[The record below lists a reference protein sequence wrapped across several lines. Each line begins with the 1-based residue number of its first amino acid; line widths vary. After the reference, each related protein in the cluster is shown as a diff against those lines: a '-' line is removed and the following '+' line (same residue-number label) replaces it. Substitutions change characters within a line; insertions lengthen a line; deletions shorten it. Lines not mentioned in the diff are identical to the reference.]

1 MNPNDKD
8 TYFITIAAPL
18 EQDSILIVNLNE
30 YELNLIKFL
39 QNLSNKLIT
48 DDSTPFIDVKK
59 FPYKA
64 YKAHKLTHYQQRV
77 FKEVLNANKKAYT
90 KIKHEVAKARKKAQ
104 SAGNN
109 GVE

>member
-8 TYFITIAAPL
+8 TYYITIASPL

-30 YELNLIKFL
+30 YELNLVKFL
-39 QNLSNKLIT
+39 QNLSNKLTT
-48 DDSTPFIDVKK
+48 DDATTFIEVKK
-59 FPYKA
+59 FPYKE
-64 YKAHKLTHYQQRV
+64 YKAHKLTHYQQRI

-104 SAGNN
+104 NTN
-109 GVE
+109 TDGVE

>member
-8 TYFITIAAPL
+8 TYFLTIAAPL

-30 YELNLIKFL
+30 YELNLVKFL
-39 QNLSNKLIT
+39 ENLSKKLIT
-48 DDSTPFIDVKK
+48 DDSTPFIEVKK
-59 FPYKA
+59 LPYKN
-64 YKAHKLTHYQQRV
+64 YKAHKLTHYQQRI

-90 KIKHEVAKARKKAQ
+90 KIKHEVAKTRKKAQ
-104 SAGNN
+104 NTNAD